1 MKELPIIIGKEYV
14 FSIDY
19 GIARFLESKNAWRT
33 TKELAKNNLISF
45 KPILE
50 QNLAPQMQI
59 HIRFYGSDT
68 LGMNNDTLRDE
79 VLDID
84 VYIQLTE
91 FMSIIQTSLNNYS
104 LNI

>member
-1 MKELPIIIGKEYV
+1 
-14 FSIDY
+14 
-19 GIARFLESKNAWRT
+19 
-33 TKELAKNNLISF
+33 
-45 KPILE
+45 
-50 QNLAPQMQI
+50 
-59 HIRFYGSDT
+59 
-68 LGMNNDTLRDE
+68 MNNDTLRDE